1 MVKYAL
7 FAMLNARPGKEM
19 DVEEFLK
26 AAQPMAVSEAATSTW
41 YALKL
46 GMLGLHNT
54 EAKSSLHVL
63 ARGLMPENP
72 GPFGVDMYFPLSVW
86 LRDSGGRWHAGRPA
100 GWRRSG
106 PEDRE
111 YAVRLQL
118 VPPLPRSTAWIEVLA
133 GGRSAE
139 VRTKLPLRWGYPP

>member
-46 GMLGLHNT
+46 GPS
-54 EAKSSLHVL
+54 K
-63 ARGLMPENP
+63 
-72 GPFGVDMYFPLSVW
+72 FGIFDTFK
-86 LRDSGGRWHAGRPA
+86 DEAGRNA
-100 GWRRSG
+100 HLSG
-106 PEDRE
+106 EIAKALFARAE
-111 YAVRLQL
+111 ELFST
-118 VPPLPRSTAWIEVLA
+118 PPQVEKIEILASKTA
-133 GGRSAE
+133 
-139 VRTKLPLRWGYPP
+139 